1 MYSDL
6 HNSKDNPPIF
16 TVGVVFDILSHKTGG
31 VKQRIESRIQ
41 EIKHNS
47 L

>member
-6 HNSKDNPPIF
+6 YNSKDNPPIF
-16 TVGVVFDILSHKTGG
+16 TLAVVFECHKTGG
-31 VKQRIESRIQ
+31 VKQRKESRIQ